1 MSANDQ
7 GYDDDYEEDEE
18 QEFTQYNYNS
28 KTKTYVP
35 MGVLDLKL
43 DLKPGYYNGFFTDEG
58 PRIRKIETRL
68 DGLVTFGK
76 GVASQIVN
84 EIEQFWG
91 SEQKFREINKSI
103 KVLYKRGILMYGPPG
118 CGKSSM
124 ISIIMNEVVK
134 RKGVALRFNGSNVT
148 TEFIR
153 MIRQIQPSTKIIVVL
168 EDIDGFIS
176 RNGEEDILN
185 MLDGVDTVLDN
196 ILFIATSN
204 YVEELSQRM
213 LRPSRFDMKIELD
226 YPGTDMRRKYLQ
238 ELYKSNGVAKN
249 PNLSQ
254 SVRDTEGFSFAD
266 LKELFISTCVFGRDY
281 KKAVNG
287 LKNALN
293 SEEKLRAL
301 KNRGGRAIPITVNAM
316 ADAVRQRSRKR

>member
-1 MSANDQ
+1 MSTNDQ
-7 GYDDDYEEDEE
+7 GYDHDYEEDEE

-28 KTKTYVP
+28 RTKTYTP
-35 MGVLDLKL
+35 MGVLNLKEAI
-43 DLKPGYYNGFFTDEG
+43 KPGYYDGFFTDEG

-68 DGLVTFGK
+68 DGLVTFGR
-76 GVASQIVN
+76 GVAGQIVD

-91 SEQKFREINKSI
+91 SEQQFRKINKSI

-134 RKGVALRFNGSNVT
+134 RKGIALRFNGSNVT

-153 MIRQIQPSTKIIVVL
+153 MIRQVQPSTKIIVVL

-204 YVEELSQRM
+204 YVQDLSTRL
-213 LRPSRFDMKIELD
+213 LRPSRFDLKIELD
-226 YPGTDMRRKYLQ
+226 YPEAAMRKKYLQ
-238 ELYKSNGVAKN
+238 ELYKSTGTSKGQ
-249 PNLSQ
+249 NLSQ

-301 KNRGGRAIPITVNAM
+301 KNRRGIPITANRGD
-316 ADAVRQRSRKR
+316 DAVRQRSRKR